1 LTEIFARAENYA
13 GFDAKIMTP
22 AGLLIALLPSLPLY
36 FIILSPFGT
45 QLALSHYSNN

>member
-22 AGLLIALLPSLPLY
+22 AGLLIALLPLLPLH
-36 FIILSPFGT
+36 FSILSQFGT
-45 QLALSHYSNN
+45 QLAFSHYSNN